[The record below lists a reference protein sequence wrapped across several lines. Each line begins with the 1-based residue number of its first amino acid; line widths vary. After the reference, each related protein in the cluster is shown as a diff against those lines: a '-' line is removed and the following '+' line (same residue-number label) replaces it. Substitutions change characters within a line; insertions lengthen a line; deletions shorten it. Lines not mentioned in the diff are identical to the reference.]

1 MGICNTFANIP
12 GMVVPSIV
20 EAMTPDVSKISLDIV
35 RCGLDVFKPTL
46 QGIMRFLQNRN
57 LYALL
62 AMITNS
68 AIQSTARTL
77 FTMLF

>member
-35 RCGLDVFKPTL
+35 RFGLDVCKPTV
-46 QGIMRFLQNRN
+46 QGIMWF
-57 LYALL
+57 
-62 AMITNS
+62 
-68 AIQSTARTL
+68 
-77 FTMLF
+77 